1 MFHCNKPLMG
11 SSCLGPS
18 QFLSIHLLNCARPS
32 SVVVSW
38 SCRSAQAHSHSSASP
53 MELFTCCRSR
63 PASGQPCCD
72 PSNRRAEA
80 FRKAI
85 KILLLG
91 TGESGKSTV
100 LKQMKILHFQG
111 FSDREKMEQAEII
124 RDNLHDSLCEVLKH
138 LPKLGLHLDPQNQV
152 RAGELLADTS
162 RHFDE
167 VYVRNINYLL
177 QDEAFQ
183 ACLRRGN
190 EFHLMDNA
198 K

>member
-1 MFHCNKPLMG
+1 
-11 SSCLGPS
+11 
-18 QFLSIHLLNCARPS
+18 
-32 SVVVSW
+32 
-38 SCRSAQAHSHSSASP
+38 

-63 PASGQPCCD
+63 PASGNSCCD
-72 PSNRRAEA
+72 PSNGRAEA
-80 FRKAI
+80 FRKAT

-100 LKQMKILHFQG
+100 LKQMKILHFRG

-124 RDNLHDSLCEVLKH
+124 RDNLHDSLCEVLSH
-138 LPKLGLHLDPQNQV
+138 LPKLGLRLEPENRV
-152 RAGELLADTS
+152 RAGVLLADS
-162 RHFDE
+162 GGRFDE
-167 VYVRNINYLL
+167 AYVRNIKYLL

-183 ACLRRGN
+183 ECLQRGN